1 MTVKTGVQIV
11 GAQNAIKGL
20 RKIDPELRKQFNRD
34 VKAIAAPVID
44 TARGNYPQMPLSG
57 MTRTWAQGSRS
68 LFPWSAT
75 VVRRGVSVKID
86 TSRNAVAA
94 IKIRQTDPAANIY
107 ELAGKKASNPKGAAF
122 IRNLDARFGRAQRV
136 LWPAYERNAERVTD
150 EMRKTVLE
158 ASRQVQ
164 KELGR

>member
-1 MTVKTGVQIV
+1 MTVKTGVEVV
-11 GAQNAIKGL
+11 GVKEAIKGL

-57 MTRTWAQGSRS
+57 MTRTWAQGTRS
-68 LFPWSAT
+68 LFPWSQAAA
-75 VVRRGVSVKID
+75 RRGVSVKID
-86 TSRNAVAA
+86 TGKRAVAA

-107 ELAGKKASNPKGAAF
+107 ELAGKQASNPKGAAF
-122 IRNLDARFGRAQRV
+122 IRNLEARFGRAQRV